1 MLSTQ
6 FIIKS
11 KINGFLLA
19 EFWLQSETPLSIQ
32 ECQDAVKSLKWELG
46 EIKWDCPKCVEL
58 DESHPGTMTLIDA
71 FIPLSSKVRQL
82 DNGEK
87 QWDATGWHE
96 YTSLDGCVTAL
107 SARAIA
113 LDWARF
119 DGFEESYARDNIKVN
134 VRYVNKI
141 EYATSDDV
149 PF

>member
-6 FIIKS
+6 FVIKS

-19 EFWLQSETPLSIQ
+19 EFWLQSETPLSVQ
-32 ECQDAVKSLKWELG
+32 ECRNAVKSLGWEPSDVR
-46 EIKWDCPKCVEL
+46 WDCPRCVEL
-58 DESHPGTMTLIDA
+58 DESHPGIVTLIDA
-71 FIPLSSKVRQL
+71 FISLSQKVRQL

-87 QWDATGWHE
+87 QWDSTGWHE

-119 DGFEESYARDNIKVN
+119 DGFDEEFARQNIKVN
-134 VRYVNKI
+134 VRYVDKI
-141 EYATSDDV
+141 EYPVSDNV